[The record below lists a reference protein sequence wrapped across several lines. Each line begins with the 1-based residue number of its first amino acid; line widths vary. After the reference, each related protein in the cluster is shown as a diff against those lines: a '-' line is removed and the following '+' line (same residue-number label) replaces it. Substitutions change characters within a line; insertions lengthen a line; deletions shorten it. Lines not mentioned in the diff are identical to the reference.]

1 MNIRVIPIEVREK
14 AERHIMGKTY
24 QSGKQQV
31 WALLS
36 EAGLGD
42 IPTDEFPQRVKEA
55 KKAVMDR
62 LGELLES
69 TTDVKERDSA
79 ACSLATLKKL
89 ETALQRR
96 GSPHTADCVDDSK
109 F

>member
-1 MNIRVIPIEVREK
+1 MNIRVIPSEVREE
-14 AERHIMGKTY
+14 AERYIMGKAY

-31 WALLS
+31 WSLLS
-36 EAGLGD
+36 EAGLVD
-42 IPTDEFPQRVKEA
+42 IPTDEFSERVKEA

-69 TTDVKERDSA
+69 TSDIEERDSA

-96 GSPHTADCVDDSK
+96 GTNRTAD
-109 F
+109 